1 MAQAHDFSLLDQ
13 TGTLRTLNDFAG
25 KWLVLYFY
33 PKDNTPGCTTEACGF
48 RDANEALLAKN
59 AAVVGV
65 SKDSVQSHQKFIA
78 QYKLPFTLLSDPDH
92 VTIEQYGAWG
102 GLGTQRKTVIVNPD
116 GEIVKEYPKVTPA
129 EHATQ
134 ILQDLV
140 QLQGAQA

>member
-1 MAQAHDFSLLDQ
+1 MAHAYDFSLLDQ
-13 TGTLRTLNDFAG
+13 TGTLRTLKDFAG

-102 GLGTQRKTVIVNPD
+102 GLGTQRKTVIISLD

-134 ILQDLV
+134 ILQDLA
-140 QLQGAQA
+140 QLQGVQA